1 MRLAAVLPA
10 VAMSVVAGTALVLAM
25 VGAYRFWL
33 NLVLSVPLTCVLG
46 AVVFVHSRASSGT
59 RRADIVAAMAAVVI
73 AAISFGLYGH
83 QPSQYTFIDQDPG
96 AYSATARWIARS
108 GSLRADAA
116 VGPFATAP
124 NLTFE
129 SPAVYDTGG
138 GHLEFQFDHL
148 ASAAMAVAFDAGGEQ
163 ALFRL
168 SAFCTAAAL
177 LPIYVLGCGLLRRAW
192 LSVAVMTMVAVSVP
206 FVWTGR
212 GTYSEPYTLLPLA
225 AGMVTLCWLWKKP
238 RVGLALVAGA
248 LVGTT
253 VMARI
258 DGVAYLF
265 PLLPFAALLWGRRRR
280 VVAAALLIG
289 AAVPTLIGAIDL
301 HYLSGRYGQ
310 DFDSQRALLDRT
322 LVLIAVL
329 CLVALLAQRR
339 SRGAWDRLVRSRVG
353 VVFGGLCG
361 AAFLAGWLLRP
372 ALVTVR
378 RPEEPYIER
387 LQRAAGLA
395 VDGTHSYWESSLRW
409 IGWYVG
415 APAMVLA
422 ALGCGTVVWRMLS
435 RRAAAADG
443 VVVSFLALAGV
454 IYVWAPSITGYQ
466 IWAMR
471 RYVPLVL
478 PGIALLAGVG
488 VDRILTVSSL
498 RFGRLSAGL
507 VGAAGALLL
516 VVPAGAATVPVRELR
531 EQAGFLRVAESAC
544 GAAGRR
550 GVFVVTGSFASV
562 VPQTLRS
569 WCGAPTAIVTPNES
583 LAELQALARAWG
595 AECRP
600 LILVAAPAS
609 AITRYRTVVGPVAE
623 TPTAINPRRLERTLV
638 RRPDGYVVERLSLG
652 LAVVDAPNRCTS

>member
-1 MRLAAVLPA
+1 
-10 VAMSVVAGTALVLAM
+10 
-25 VGAYRFWL
+25 
-33 NLVLSVPLTCVLG
+33 
-46 AVVFVHSRASSGT
+46 
-59 RRADIVAAMAAVVI
+59 
-73 AAISFGLYGH
+73 
-83 QPSQYTFIDQDPG
+83 
-96 AYSATARWIARS
+96 
-108 GSLRADAA
+108 
-116 VGPFATAP
+116 
-124 NLTFE
+124 
-129 SPAVYDTGG
+129 
-138 GHLEFQFDHL
+138 
-148 ASAAMAVAFDAGGEQ
+148 
-163 ALFRL
+163 
-168 SAFCTAAAL
+168 
-177 LPIYVLGCGLLRRAW
+177 
-192 LSVAVMTMVAVSVP
+192 MTMVAVSVP
-206 FVWTGR
+206 FVWIGR
-212 GTYSEPYTLLPLA
+212 GTYSEPYSLLPLA
-225 AGMVTLCWLWKKP
+225 AGMVALCWLWKKP

-265 PLLPFAALLWGRRRR
+265 PLLPFAALLWARRRR
-280 VVAAALLIG
+280 TVAAALLIG
-289 AAVPTLIGAIDL
+289 AAVPAIIGAIDL
-301 HYLSGRYGQ
+301 RYLTGHYLEEFGSRHA
-310 DFDSQRALLDRT
+310 RALLDRT
-322 LVLIAVL
+322 FVLIGVL
-329 CLVALLAQRR
+329 CVLALVARR
-339 SRGAWDRLVRSRVG
+339 PSRRAWDRLVRSRAG
-353 VVFGGLCG
+353 VVLGGLSG
-361 AAFLAGWLLRP
+361 AAFVAGWLLRP
-372 ALVTVR
+372 ALFTVR
-378 RPEEPYIER
+378 RPDDAYIAR
-387 LQRAAGLA
+387 LQRAAGLT
-395 VDGTHSYWESSLRW
+395 VDGTRTYWESSLRW

-422 ALGCGTVVWRMLS
+422 ALGCGTVVWRLLS

-454 IYVWAPSITGYQ
+454 IYLWAPSITGYQ

-507 VGAAGALLL
+507 VGAAGTLLL
-516 VVPAGAATVPVRELR
+516 VVPAGAATLPVREMR

-583 LAELQALARAWG
+583 PAELQALARAWG

-609 AITRYRTVVGPVAE
+609 AISRYRTVVGAVAE
-623 TPTAINPRRLERTLV
+623 TRTAINPRRLERTLV
-638 RRPDGYVVERLSLG
+638 RRPDGYVVEQFSLG
-652 LAVVDAPNRCTS
+652 VAVVDAPNRCTS